1 LGIPVVCSDIPVF
14 REVAGEGAMFFD
26 PDDPEAIADRLDSIM
41 RDADLRGR
49 LAAAGRC
56 NAMRFSWNRAAAE
69 AEALFVRIIEGST
82 KG

>member
-26 PDDPEAIADRLDSIM
+26 PYDPEAIADRLDSIM

-49 LAAAGRC
+49 LAAAGRR

-69 AEALFVRIIEGST
+69 AEALFVQIIEGST